1 MAITFYTL
9 FGAITEM
16 IAILLF
22 FDNCLLCTIAI
33 LVILRFQD
41 CFGPLTSLPLLIPY
55 KYFMA
60 TFASSTF
67 ALDGIA

>member
-1 MAITFYTL
+1 
-9 FGAITEM
+9 
-16 IAILLF
+16 
-22 FDNCLLCTIAI
+22 